1 MDLISSLLSVI
12 LFAAF
17 VPGVL
22 VTLPSKR
29 SSHGTVLVVHALLFA
44 VVTTLVMRFYWHN
57 IKGYVE
63 SMSNFGDTCPNG
75 FAPKVDPS
83 GINKAECVPV
93 GHATYNPASQGAK
106 PPHA

>member
-29 SSHGTVLVVHALLFA
+29 SSQGTVLVVHAVLFA

-63 SMSNFGDTCPNG
+63 AMSNFGDTCPNG
-75 FAPKVDPS
+75 FVPKADPT
-83 GINKAECVPV
+83 GKNKAECVPV
-93 GHATYNPASQGAK
+93 GHATYDPASQGAK
-106 PPHA
+106 APHA

>member
-29 SSHGTVLVVHALLFA
+29 SSQGTVLVVHAVLFA

-63 SMSNFGDTCPNG
+63 AMSNYGDSCPNG
-75 FAPKVDPS
+75 FVPKADPT
-83 GINKAECVPV
+83 GKNKAECVPV
-93 GHATYNPASQGAK
+93 GHATYDPATQGAK
-106 PPHA
+106 APHA